1 MSAILY
7 AFTCLCVVWLAI
19 WTMLP
24 KPYTKPTWWPY
35 TWFPF
40 DMLEDAAPP
49 PPVEAATP
57 EALPPSRGGSPF
69 KRDWT
74 VRVARDAAAE
84 ISAAIPVAPTPP
96 SQTNWRGRAGEQR
109 QKPSGRGEGRGDKTG
124 ADPARR

>member
-19 WTMLP
+19 WSMLP

-40 DMLEDAAPP
+40 DMAEDAAPP
-49 PPVEAATP
+49 PPEAAP
-57 EALPPSRGGSPF
+57 ANVERNARSSGPF

-74 VRVARDAAAE
+74 VRVARDAAAD
-84 ISAAIPVAPTPP
+84 IAAELPP
-96 SQTNWRGRAGEQR
+96 PPRRSSRANWRGRAEENQR
-109 QKPSGRGEGRGDKTG
+109 SPKGRG
-124 ADPARR
+124 

>member
-40 DMLEDAAPP
+40 DMLEDAEPPAAVEAAEAVLPNAAPP
-49 PPVEAATP
+49 P
-57 EALPPSRGGSPF
+57 RGSSPF

-74 VRVARDAAAE
+74 VRVDRDAAADL
-84 ISAAIPVAPTPP
+84 AATRPVAAPPP
-96 SQTNWRGRAGEQR
+96 SRANWRNRAEENR
-109 QKPSGRGEGRGDKTG
+109 LKPSGRGEGRG
-124 ADPARR
+124 